1 MNSKRPKGDMA
12 WDFLRPIP
20 SAKPYVWMKPL
31 GDDVYELVVLDG
43 LRSKAVSNSDDPPRS
58 FHTRDLFFKHA
69 VIPDAWKNI
78 GRLDDR
84 VTLINGEK
92 VLPLRIEGK
101 IRQHP
106 MVREA
111 VVFGIGREYP
121 GLLLFRSEQAEGL
134 ASHDFVAE
142 VWPTVEEANSAAE
155 AFSQISFDMIVPVAA
170 NVEYPQT
177 DKGTA
182 IRAKVYKVFEKEIAN
197 AYTDG
202 LGDDHT
208 ASPRIDL
215 AGTKAYLLDISR
227 EFLGPGLQADS
238 DLFAAGL
245 DSLKAMQLSRRIRY
259 DLYSGHNPKRLDQN
273 TIFEQGNVDN
283 LAIYLNTQRHDSDD
297 FDGRSAFDAMSRLI
311 AEYSVFQEWKAT
323 ATNPTGGHYVVG
335 NAIMLVR

>member
-1 MNSKRPKGDMA
+1 
-12 WDFLRPIP
+12 
-20 SAKPYVWMKPL
+20 MKPL

-111 VVFGIGREYP
+111 VVFGIGREHP

-202 LGDDHT
+202 LGNDHT
-208 ASPRIDL
+208 ANPRIDL

-283 LAIYLNTQRHDSDD
+283 LALYLNTQRHDSGD
-297 FDGRSAFDAMSRLI
+297 FDGRSAFDAMSRLTDQ
-311 AEYSVFQEWKAT
+311 YSLFKEWKVT
-323 ATNPTGGHYVVG
+323 ATNHTAGHHVVG
-335 NAIMLVR
+335 NTFVLV